1 MGNVLI
7 HLTFSDR
14 LKTKVVSDMGI
25 RTWLH
30 ILFILTA
37 LSIAGCTD
45 DPLPEEGTALS
56 PETDM
61 STFWYSRSRSP
72 QENGVMMRHHALG
85 FSYQAISGEKCNIG
99 DVMCQVL
106 NLDYLEENG
115 LCFRNDESET
125 VGSSYVQRGIA
136 DYVHGTSW
144 ESALST
150 DLVLYQGEKRKQH
163 FLIETINDSTLI
175 INNSLGLRTNQL
187 SIRLDLLLDT
197 KDLPGELSEHPEEV
211 LSENFRYA
219 LSKLKADRENVAVI
233 DSFLN
238 IFGTHVVTRVD
249 IGGTCDLSVKTS
261 KRFVS
266 TYLEEQEYSKDA
278 VNLFFKKMESIEK
291 LSNQTS
297 YKNLFKT
304 AEIDL
309 KVRGGDLSNFD
320 RLIANPSFDNAQASY
335 SNFDAWATSLTKN
348 VGKGW
353 DEGAEL
359 IDMAVT
365 PIYEFIPDED
375 LAKRVKVRMEA
386 SAQDMRDL
394 YGDRNFTSAKLTV
407 PNTKSDANLDYIP
420 KPMSWYNDYDLKSG
434 ILHVIQD
441 KTGEPSKV
449 VAATYTEYI
458 PELDKVVNV
467 TYPVYENRIQITEG
481 ITFVLWIKAGS
492 YRIKWLY
499 DRYEVEKLD
508 LPAPSS
514 RTISLYLYKGRLFLE
529 KPDIAG
535 EEWHET
541 IVMPDYAWAGSI
553 NSDGSVSDKKNPDG
567 SDAEG
572 KNVYSVIKLFDKFY
586 LEYNHSDIP
595 NLPGWHYNG
604 DFDLIPAH
612 YYDEVKSVSDFYMYS
627 HLGLKGT
634 LNRMVRNDNF
644 RYSIIPAELKER

>member
-1 MGNVLI
+1 M
-7 HLTFSDR
+7 R
-14 LKTKVVSDMGI
+14 I
-25 RTWLH
+25 RTRLH

-37 LSIAGCTD
+37 LTIAGCTD
-45 DPLPEEGTALS
+45 NPLPEEGPALS

-61 STFWYSRSRSP
+61 SKFWYSRSRSA

-175 INNSLGLRTNQL
+175 MNNSLGLRTNQL
-187 SIRLDLLLDT
+187 SIRLDLLLDS

-233 DSFLN
+233 DSFIN
-238 IFGTHVVTRVD
+238 IFGTHVVTHVD

-266 TYLEEQEYSKDA
+266 TYLEEQEFSKDA
-278 VNLFFKKMESIEK
+278 VNLFFKKMESVEK

-309 KVRGGDLSNFD
+309 RVRGGDLSHFD

-335 SNFDAWATSLTKN
+335 SNFDAWATSLAQS

-365 PIYEFIPDED
+365 PIYKFISDED

-394 YGDRNFTSAKLTV
+394 YGERNFTSAVITAPTSGYVKFDIYPRIHDFSAGFYDSACRRFKFGICHTV
-407 PNTKSDANLDYIP
+407 CDENGD
-420 KPMSWYNDYDLKSG
+420 
-434 ILHVIQD
+434 
-441 KTGEPSKV
+441 PSKI
-449 VAATYTEYI
+449 VAVTYKEYI
-458 PELDKVVNV
+458 PELVEGLCQLYETVYV
-467 TYPVYENRIQITEG
+467 TYPVYENRIQMTEG
-481 ITFVLWIKAGS
+481 IATAANGI
-492 YRIKWLY
+492 YRVGWLY
-499 DRYEVEKLD
+499 DRFVVENLGISYSATEVD
-508 LPAPSS
+508 
-514 RTISLYLYKGRLFLE
+514 LYLYKDRLFVGRLG
-529 KPDIAG
+529 IAG
-535 EEWHET
+535 EEWHYTKRMPEYEWRGSLTSEGT
-541 IVMPDYAWAGSI
+541 ITYPDPFHYH
-553 NSDGSVSDKKNPDG
+553 NFDC
-567 SDAEG
+567 E
-572 KNVYSVIKLFDKFY
+572 SVIKVMDKFY
-586 LEYNHSDIP
+586 LRESRSKIS
-595 NLPGWHYNG
+595 NLPGWHYNE
-604 DFDLIPAH
+604 DFDLIPEH
-612 YYDEVKSVSDFYMYS
+612 YLNGGIKDIESFYKKSELYGD
-627 HLGLKGT
+627 GT
-634 LNRMVRNDNF
+634 KNRMVRNDNY
-644 RYSIIPAELKER
+644 RYHIIRKELHVSSR

>member
-1 MGNVLI
+1 M
-7 HLTFSDR
+7 R
-14 LKTKVVSDMGI
+14 I
-25 RTWLH
+25 RTRLH

-37 LSIAGCTD
+37 LTIAGCTD
-45 DPLPEEGTALS
+45 DPLPEEGPALS

-61 STFWYSRSRSP
+61 SKFWYSRSRSA

-144 ESALST
+144 ETSLST

-175 INNSLGLRTNQL
+175 MNNSLGLRTNQL

-249 IGGTCDLSVKTS
+249 IGGTCNLSVKTS

-278 VNLFFKKMESIEK
+278 VNLFFKKMESVEK

-309 KVRGGDLSNFD
+309 KVRGGDLSHFD
-320 RLIANPSFDNAQASY
+320 RLVANPSFDNAQASY
-335 SNFDAWATSLTKN
+335 SNFDAWATSLAQS

-394 YGDRNFTSAKLTV
+394 YGERNFTNAELIVQYSV
-407 PNTKSDANLDYIP
+407 RNGVDFNYVP
-420 KPMSWYNDYDLKSG
+420 KPMYWWYSSYRFQSEV
-434 ILHVIQD
+434 LHVIQD
-441 KTGEPSKV
+441 HQTGAPSKI
-449 VAATYTEYI
+449 VAATYHEYI
-458 PELDKVVNV
+458 PELDTSLNV
-467 TYPVYENRIQITEG
+467 TYPVYENRIQLTEG
-481 ITFVLWIKAGS
+481 IAIDMWKRK
-492 YRIKWLY
+492 YRVKWLY
-499 DRYEVEKLD
+499 DRYEVEELD
-508 LPAPSS
+508 FSTS
-514 RTISLYLYKGRLFLE
+514 TSDSKISMYLYKGRLFLE

-541 IVMPDYAWAGSI
+541 KTMPDYEWAGSI
-553 NSDGSVSDKKNPDG
+553 NSDGSVSYRKNPDDPD
-567 SDAEG
+567 SEQ
-572 KNVYSVIKLFDKFY
+572 KNVYPVLKLFDKFY
-586 LEYNHSDIP
+586 LYDNHSDIP

-604 DFDLIPAH
+604 NFDLIPA
-612 YYDEVKSVSDFYMYS
+612 YYHNESFDLERLYKYSD
-627 HLGLKGT
+627 LGENGT
-634 LNRMVRNDNF
+634 TNRMVRNDNF
-644 RYSIIPAELKER
+644 RYSIIPAELKRR

>member
-1 MGNVLI
+1 M
-7 HLTFSDR
+7 R
-14 LKTKVVSDMGI
+14 I
-25 RTWLH
+25 RTRLH

-37 LSIAGCTD
+37 LTIAGCTD
-45 DPLPEEGTALS
+45 DPLTEEGTALS

-61 STFWYSRSRSP
+61 SNFWYSRSRSA

-106 NLDYLEENG
+106 NLNYLEENG
-115 LCFRNDESET
+115 LCIRNDESET
-125 VGSSYVQRGIA
+125 VNSSYVQRGVA

-144 ESALST
+144 ESTLST

-175 INNSLGLRTNQL
+175 MNNSLGLRTSRS
-187 SIRLDLLLDT
+187 SIRLDQLLGNEDM
-197 KDLPGELSEHPEEV
+197 PGELSEHPEEV

-233 DSFLN
+233 DSFIN

-249 IGGTCDLSVKTS
+249 VGGTCNLSVKTS

-278 VNLFFKKMESIEK
+278 VNLFFKKMESVEK

-309 KVRGGDLSNFD
+309 KVRGGDMSHFD
-320 RLIANPSFDNAQASY
+320 RLISNPSFDNAQASY
-335 SNFDAWATSLTKN
+335 QNYDAWATSLTKY

-365 PIYEFIPDED
+365 PIYKFIPDED

-407 PNTKSDANLDYIP
+407 RTRTGFRYEFNYLP
-420 KPMSWYNDYDLKSG
+420 KALGRYETIEKG

-441 KTGEPSKV
+441 KTGAPSKV
-449 VAATYTEYI
+449 VAVTYLEYI
-458 PELDKVVNV
+458 PELESIASWFNVVYV
-467 TYPVYENRIQITEG
+467 TYPVYENRIQLTEG
-481 ITFVLWIKAGS
+481 IAAAEGNWA
-492 YRIKWLY
+492 YRVKWLY
-499 DRYEVEKLD
+499 DRYEVED
-508 LPAPSS
+508 LYISNPSFK
-514 RTISLYLYKGRLFLE
+514 ISLYLYYYCPLNDR
-529 KPDIAG
+529 
-535 EEWHET
+535 
-541 IVMPDYAWAGSI
+541 
-553 NSDGSVSDKKNPDG
+553 SVSPT
-567 SDAEG
+567 S
-572 KNVYSVIKLFDKFY
+572 
-586 LEYNHSDIP
+586 
-595 NLPGWHYNG
+595 
-604 DFDLIPAH
+604 
-612 YYDEVKSVSDFYMYS
+612 
-627 HLGLKGT
+627 
-634 LNRMVRNDNF
+634 
-644 RYSIIPAELKER
+644 

>member
-1 MGNVLI
+1 M
-7 HLTFSDR
+7 R
-14 LKTKVVSDMGI
+14 I
-25 RTWLH
+25 RTRLH

-37 LSIAGCTD
+37 LTIAGCTD
-45 DPLPEEGTALS
+45 DPLLEEGPALS

-61 STFWYSRSRSP
+61 SKFWYSRTRSP

-115 LCFRNDESET
+115 LCFRNDESVT
-125 VGSSYVQRGIA
+125 VDSSYVQRGIA

-144 ESALST
+144 ESTVST

-175 INNSLGLRTNQL
+175 MNHSHGLRTSQS
-187 SIRLDLLLDT
+187 SIRLDMLFDNE
-197 KDLPGELSEHPEEV
+197 DIENLPGELSEHPDKV

-219 LSKLKADRENVAVI
+219 LRKLEANRENVAVI
-233 DSFLN
+233 DSFIN

-249 IGGTCDLSVKTS
+249 VGGTCNLSVKTS

-297 YKNLFKT
+297 YRNLFKT

-309 KVRGGDLSNFD
+309 KIRGGDLSHFD
-320 RLIANPSFDNAQASY
+320 RLISNPSFDNAQASY
-335 SNFDAWATSLTKN
+335 QNFDAWAESLAQG

-359 IDMAVT
+359 IDMGVT
-365 PIYEFIPDED
+365 PIYKFIPDED

-394 YGDRNFTSAKLTV
+394 YGDRNFTSAKLTLRS
-407 PNTKSDANLDYIP
+407 NTRYL
-420 KPMSWYNDYDLKSG
+420 SWYGFEVDYLPKNSHSSNVKHG

-441 KTGEPSKV
+441 QTGEPSKV
-449 VAATYTEYI
+449 VAVTYREYI
-458 PELDKVVNV
+458 PELESIASWFSEVYV
-467 TYPVYENRIQITEG
+467 TYPVYENRIQMTEG
-481 ITFVLWIKAGS
+481 IAMVTGTDF
-492 YRIKWLY
+492 YRVKWLY
-499 DRYEVEKLD
+499 DRYEIEEVEYPTKVPTYLNM
-508 LPAPSS
+508 
-514 RTISLYLYKGRLFLE
+514 YLYKGRLFLE
-529 KPDIAG
+529 KPDIAE
-535 EEWHET
+535 EEWRET
-541 IVMPDYAWAGSI
+541 KIMPDYEWAGSI
-553 NSDGSVSDKKNPDG
+553 NPDGSVAENTDLYYPDKD
-567 SDAEG
+567 
-572 KNVYSVIKLFDKFY
+572 VFWVLKLFDKFY
-586 LEYNHSDIP
+586 LYNRYYQDIDQPDIP

-604 DFDLIPAH
+604 NFDLIPAH
-612 YYDEVKSVSDFYMYS
+612 YYDELRSVRDFFLRS
-627 HLGLKGT
+627 GIGEKGT
-634 LNRMVRNDNF
+634 ANRMVRNDNF
-644 RYSIIPAELKER
+644 RYSIIPAELKKL

>member
-1 MGNVLI
+1 M
-7 HLTFSDR
+7 R
-14 LKTKVVSDMGI
+14 I
-25 RTWLH
+25 RARLH

-37 LSIAGCTD
+37 LTIAGCTD
-45 DPLPEEGTALS
+45 DPLPEEGPALS

-61 STFWYSRSRSP
+61 SKFWYSRSRSA

-144 ESALST
+144 ETSLST

-175 INNSLGLRTNQL
+175 MNNSLGLRTNQL
-187 SIRLDLLLDT
+187 SIRLDLLLGT
-197 KDLPGELSEHPEEV
+197 EDLPGELSEHPEEV

-219 LSKLKADRENVAVI
+219 LGKLKADRENVAVI

-249 IGGTCDLSVKTS
+249 IGGTCNLSVKTS

-278 VNLFFKKMESIEK
+278 VNLFFKKMESVEK

-309 KVRGGDLSNFD
+309 RVRGGDLSHFD
-320 RLIANPSFDNAQASY
+320 RLVANPNFDNAQASY
-335 SNFDAWATSLTKN
+335 SNFDAWSNSLAQS

-394 YGDRNFTSAKLTV
+394 YGERNFTNAVINLPRSAHLAWYGV
-407 PNTKSDANLDYIP
+407 DFDYMPNTLTGNYSFRY
-420 KPMSWYNDYDLKSG
+420 G

-441 KTGEPSKV
+441 KTGAPSKV
-449 VAATYTEYI
+449 IAVTYLEYI
-458 PELDKVVNV
+458 PELESLEGLCEVYV
-467 TYPVYENRIQITEG
+467 TYPVYENRIQMTEG
-481 ITFVLWIKAGS
+481 IAFVTDMTF
-492 YRIKWLY
+492 YRVKWLY
-499 DRYEVEKLD
+499 DRYELEEVEFYNSEPYL
-508 LPAPSS
+508 SM
-514 RTISLYLYKGRLFLE
+514 YLYKGRLFLE

-541 IVMPDYAWAGSI
+541 KVMPDYEWAGSI
-553 NSDGSVSDKKNPDG
+553 NSNGTVSENTDI
-567 SDAEG
+567 
-572 KNVYSVIKLFDKFY
+572 YSVVKLLDKFY
-586 LEYNHSDIP
+586 LKDNHSDIP
-595 NLPGWHYNG
+595 NLPGWHYNRN
-604 DFDLIPAH
+604 FDLIPTH
-612 YYDEVKSVSDFYMYS
+612 YYDELSDLHDFFWYS
-627 HLGLKGT
+627 GVGEEGT
-634 LNRMVRNDNF
+634 TNRMVRNDNF

>member
-1 MGNVLI
+1 MANVLI
-7 HLTFSDR
+7 LLTFSDR
-14 LKTKVVSDMGI
+14 LKTKVVSDMKI
-25 RTWLH
+25 RTRLH

-45 DPLPEEGTALS
+45 DPLLEEGTALS

-61 STFWYSRSRSP
+61 SKFWYSRSRSP

-115 LCFRNDESET
+115 LCITNDESET
-125 VGSSYVQRGIA
+125 VNTSSVQRGVA
-136 DYVHGTSW
+136 DYVHGTTF
-144 ESALST
+144 ETAVST

-175 INNSLGLRTNQL
+175 MNNTLGLRTRRS
-187 SIRLDLLLDT
+187 SIRLDELFGNEDME
-197 KDLPGELSEHPEEV
+197 DMPGELSEHPDEV

-233 DSFLN
+233 DSFIN

-249 IGGTCDLSVKTS
+249 VGGTCNLSVKTS

-278 VNLFFKKMESIEK
+278 VNLFFKKMETIEK

-304 AEIDL
+304 AEFDL
-309 KVRGGDLSNFD
+309 KVRGGDLSHFD

-335 SNFDAWATSLTKN
+335 NNYDAWATSLTKY

-365 PIYEFIPDED
+365 PIYEFIPDKD

-394 YGDRNFTSAKLTV
+394 YGDRNFTSAKLRIPTL
-407 PNTKSDANLDYIP
+407 PIYRIGYDYLP
-420 KPMSWYNDYDLKSG
+420 KPFAEHIDHEFYG
-434 ILHVIQD
+434 TLHVIQD
-441 KTGEPSKV
+441 QTGAPSKI
-449 VAATYTEYI
+449 VAVTYLEYI
-458 PELDKVVNV
+458 PELESISQYIGTIYV
-467 TYPVYENRIQITEG
+467 TYPVYENRIQLTEG
-481 ITFVLWIKAGS
+481 IAIVSKQKF

-499 DRYEVEKLD
+499 DRYEVKKVD
-508 LPAPSS
+508 FSVPD
-514 RTISLYLYKGRLFLE
+514 IYYMDMYLYKGRLFLE

-535 EEWHET
+535 EEWRE
-541 IVMPDYAWAGSI
+541 VKRLPDYEWAGSI
-553 NSDGSVSDKKNPDG
+553 NSNGSVSENT
-567 SDAEG
+567 
-572 KNVYSVIKLFDKFY
+572 NVYSVRKLCDKFY
-586 LEYNHSDIP
+586 LRDNSSDIP
-595 NLPGWHYNG
+595 NLPGWHYNEN
-604 DFDLIPAH
+604 FDLIPAH
-612 YYDEVKSVSDFYMYS
+612 YYDEVGSKWNFYS
-627 HLGLKGT
+627 NSGIGKDGT
-634 LNRMVRNDNF
+634 VFRMVRNDNF
-644 RYSIIPAELKER
+644 RYRIIPAELTKLK

>member
-1 MGNVLI
+1 M
-7 HLTFSDR
+7 R
-14 LKTKVVSDMGI
+14 I
-25 RTWLH
+25 RTRLH

-37 LSIAGCTD
+37 MSIAGCTD
-45 DPLPEEGTALS
+45 DPLPEEGIALS

-61 STFWYSRSRSP
+61 SKFWYSRSRSP

-106 NLDYLEENG
+106 NLDYLE
-115 LCFRNDESET
+115 RNRLSITSDETEM
-125 VGSSYVQRGIA
+125 VDSSYVQRGVA

-144 ESALST
+144 ESTLSA

-175 INNSLGLRTNQL
+175 MNNSLGLRSSRS
-187 SIRLDLLLDT
+187 SIRLDQLLGNEDM
-197 KDLPGELSEHPEEV
+197 PGELSEHPEEV

-219 LSKLKADRENVAVI
+219 LSKLKTDRENVAVI

-249 IGGTCDLSVKTS
+249 VGGTCNLSVKTS

-278 VNLFFKKMESIEK
+278 VNLFFKKMESVEK

-309 KVRGGDLSNFD
+309 KVRGGDLSHFD

-335 SNFDAWATSLTKN
+335 ENFDAWAKSLTKS

-365 PIYEFIPDED
+365 PIYKFIPDED

-394 YGDRNFTSAKLTV
+394 YGDRNFTNAVLTLRSH
-407 PNTKSDANLDYIP
+407 TGYL
-420 KPMSWYNDYDLKSG
+420 SWYGFQVDYLPKNSYSSFVTHG

-441 KTGEPSKV
+441 QTGAPSKV
-449 VAATYTEYI
+449 VAVTYREYI
-458 PELDKVVNV
+458 PEFEKIAGWFCEVYV
-467 TYPVYENRIQITEG
+467 TYPVYENRIQMTEG
-481 ITFVLWIKAGS
+481 IAMVSGVDF
-492 YRIKWLY
+492 YRVKWLY
-499 DRYEVEKLD
+499 DRYEIEEVEYPNYVPTYLNM
-508 LPAPSS
+508 
-514 RTISLYLYKGRLFLE
+514 YLYNGRLFFE
-529 KPDIAG
+529 QPDIAG
-535 EEWHET
+535 EEWRET
-541 IVMPDYAWAGSI
+541 KVMPDYEWAGSI
-553 NSDGSVSDKKNPDG
+553 NSDGSVAENTDFSYRDKDI
-567 SDAEG
+567 
-572 KNVYSVIKLFDKFY
+572 YWVIKLFDKFY
-586 LEYNHSDIP
+586 LYDNHSDIP

-604 DFDLIPAH
+604 NFDLIPAH
-612 YYDEVKSVSDFYMYS
+612 YYNEYYNEVLDLENFYWYSDI
-627 HLGLKGT
+627 GEEGT
-634 LNRMVRNDNF
+634 ANRMVRNDNF
-644 RYSIIPAELKER
+644 RYSIIPAELYSTIPAELKKP